1 MKFEDFKLK
10 VESWAEVRGIYE
22 ESNEDNQILKFAE
35 ELGEYLI
42 AKSDSEAMDAI
53 GDMAVC
59 IVNANKFNNL
69 PINII
74 GNRYGHGIGD
84 VCSFV
89 KLRAYSAAIEQL
101 MGLAHTNGFSFEDCL
116 KMAWDAIKDRKG
128 MMIKGLFVKWENL
141 TVDQQKELRDRLD
154 LHIEADC

>member
-1 MKFEDFKLK
+1 MKFEDFKIK
-10 VESWAEVRGIYE
+10 VEHWAEVRGIYDQSTE
-22 ESNEDNQILKFAE
+22 KKQVLKFAE

-42 AKSDSEAMDAI
+42 ADSDSEAMDAI
-53 GDMAVC
+53 GDMVVC
-59 IVNANKFNNL
+59 IINANKFDDL

-116 KMAWDAIKDRKG
+116 QMAWDAIKDRKG
-128 MMIKGLFVKWENL
+128 MMIDGLFVKWENL
-141 TVDQQKELRDRLD
+141 TKEQMNDLQSRLD
-154 LHIEADC
+154 SHIEANC